1 MATAFARE
9 GARLALAAR
18 SKEDLEQVR
27 GHVSGTG
34 IEAVALPADISDL
47 GSLRGLVDRVASELG
62 PIDVLVNNAGIE
74 KVWNFETLGFDD
86 IRATVAVNLLGL
98 IWLTRLVVPSMID
111 RRQGHVVNIASVA
124 GLAAVPHN
132 SVYSATKHG
141 VVGFSRSLRLELE
154 EHGIG
159 VSVVSPGFVDAGMAA
174 RWSGKPPRMVGLARS
189 EKVAEAVVS
198 CVKRNRSEVVVAPGG
213 SRIADVVQAVSPRL
227 YAVGMRWSGAFDYVR
242 REANEN
248 EAAASE

>member
-1 MATAFARE
+1 
-9 GARLALAAR
+9 
-18 SKEDLEQVR
+18 
-27 GHVSGTG
+27 
-34 IEAVALPADISDL
+34 
-47 GSLRGLVDRVASELG
+47 
-62 PIDVLVNNAGIE
+62 
-74 KVWNFETLGFDD
+74 
-86 IRATVAVNLLGL
+86 
-98 IWLTRLVVPSMID
+98 
-111 RRQGHVVNIASVA
+111 
-124 GLAAVPHN
+124 
-132 SVYSATKHG
+132 